1 MKIKNIQ
8 KSKAFTVDIEVE
20 DTHSY
25 QLENGLVSHN
35 TLSLLGGATPG
46 VHPAY
51 SQYYIRRVRMSS
63 SSELVPICRE
73 MGYYVEYARG
83 FDGKEDHNTV
93 VVEFPCSS
101 PENTILAQNMGV
113 VEQLEMV
120 KRLQTSWSD
129 NAVSVTAY
137 YTPEEL
143 PVLKEWLKSNY
154 EDGIKSVSF
163 LLRTQHGF
171 QQAPYEEITEEQ
183 YNKLIKKIKPL
194 NTLTEF
200 KAEEG
205 TLEDIECAGGVCPI
219 R

>member
-1 MKIKNIQ
+1 MKIKNIK

-25 QLENGLVSHN
+25 QLENGMVSHN

-63 SSELVPICRE
+63 SSELVPICRD
-73 MGYYVEYARG
+73 MGYHVEYVKG
-83 FDGKEDHNTV
+83 FDGSEDRNTV
-93 VVEFPCSS
+93 VVEFPCMS
-101 PENTILAQNMGV
+101 PKGTILANEMSV
-113 VEQLEMV
+113 IDQLEMV
-120 KRLQTSWSD
+120 KTLQTYWSD

-143 PVLKEWLKSNY
+143 DTLKEWLKENY
-154 EDGIKSVSF
+154 ELNIKSVSF

-171 QQAPYEEITEEQ
+171 QQAPYEEINEEL

-194 NTLTEF
+194 TELVI
-200 KAEEG
+200 KPEEG
-205 TLEDIECAGGVCPI
+205 TLEDLECLGGACPV